1 MKTINLLPKEVRV
14 KDIRNILLNIISIL
28 LIIVIIILAVISV
41 FLFDINRDLVPR
53 LSDYE
58 NINMKINNYIIK
70 LEAYEQFKNK
80 VNAKS
85 EFINLLQKDEI
96 LWSDILYD
104 FGEKIPDNAYID
116 SINGSSGLFYGF
128 IAKSP
133 QEKQKETGKILC
145 FSINGY
151 AVNYIDIIKLQIE
164 IKDIPNIGEVLI
176 DNISKSQ
183 VAGLNID
190 ASSFT
195 ISAYYDIEPYLE
207 EAAATEKAAPA
218 EESGEEELLDTE
230 LESMGQ

>member
-14 KDIRNILLNIISIL
+14 KDIRNILLNAISIL
-28 LIIVIIILAVISV
+28 SIIVIIILVFISV
-41 FLFDINRDLVPR
+41 FLFAINRYLVPR
-53 LSDYE
+53 LNDYE
-58 NINMKINNYIIK
+58 NINIKINNYITK

-104 FGEKIPDNAYID
+104 FGEKIPDNAYIN
-116 SINGSSGLFYGF
+116 SINGGSGTFYGF

-133 QEKQKETGKILC
+133 KEKQETGKILC

-183 VAGLNID
+183 VAGID

-207 EAAATEKAAPA
+207 EAAAEEVAPA
-218 EESGEEELLDTE
+218 EEAGEEELLDTE
-230 LESMGQ
+230 VESMSQ

>member
-14 KDIRNILLNIISIL
+14 KDIRSILLNAISIL
-28 LIIVIIILAVISV
+28 SIIVIIILVFISV
-41 FLFDINRDLVPR
+41 FLFAINRYLVPR
-53 LSDYE
+53 LNDYE
-58 NINMKINNYIIK
+58 NINMKINNYITK

-116 SINGSSGLFYGF
+116 SINGDSGTFYGF

-133 QEKQKETGKILC
+133 EEKQETGKILC

-183 VAGLNID
+183 VAGID

-195 ISAYYDIEPYLE
+195 ISAYYDIGPYLE
-207 EAAATEKAAPA
+207 AAAEEAAPA
-218 EESGEEELLDTE
+218 EEAGEEELLDTE
-230 LESMGQ
+230 LESMSQ

>member
-14 KDIRNILLNIISIL
+14 KDIRSIILNAISIL
-28 LIIVIIILAVISV
+28 LIIVIIILVVISV
-41 FLFDINRDLVPR
+41 FLFDINKYLVPE

-58 NINMKINNYIIK
+58 NINMKINNYITK

-85 EFINLLQKDEI
+85 GLIKLLQKDEI
-96 LWSDILYD
+96 LWSEILYD
-104 FGEKIPDNAYID
+104 FGEKIPDNAYI
-116 SINGSSGLFYGF
+116 INIDGDSGLFYEF

-133 QEKQKETGKILC
+133 EEKQETKKILC

-151 AVNYIDIIKLQIE
+151 AVKPIDIIKLMIE
-164 IKDIPNIGEVLI
+164 IRNIPNIGEAWV
-176 DNISKSQ
+176 DNISKSRI
-183 VAGLNID
+183 AGLNID

-207 EAAATEKAAPA
+207 EAVPV
-218 EESGEEELLDTE
+218 EEAGEEELLDTE
-230 LESMGQ
+230 LESMSQ

>member
-14 KDIRNILLNIISIL
+14 KDIRSILLNAISIL
-28 LIIVIIILAVISV
+28 SIIVIIILVFISV
-41 FLFDINRDLVPR
+41 FLFAINRNLVPR
-53 LSDYE
+53 LNDYE
-58 NINMKINNYIIK
+58 NINMKINNYITK

-104 FGEKIPDNAYID
+104 FGEKIPDNAYIESISGD
-116 SINGSSGLFYGF
+116 SGTFYGF

-133 QEKQKETGKILC
+133 QEKQETGKILC

-176 DNISKSQ
+176 DNISESQ
-183 VAGLNID
+183 VAGID

-207 EAAATEKAAPA
+207 AAAAAAEEEAAPA
-218 EESGEEELLDTE
+218 EEAGEEELLDTE
-230 LESMGQ
+230 LESTGQ

>member
-14 KDIRNILLNIISIL
+14 KDIRSILLNAISIL

-41 FLFDINRDLVPR
+41 FLFDINKYLVPE

-58 NINMKINNYIIK
+58 NINMKINNYITK
-70 LEAYEQFKNK
+70 LESYEQFKNK

-116 SINGSSGLFYGF
+116 SIVGESVPFYGF
-128 IAKSP
+128 LAKSP
-133 QEKQKETGKILC
+133 KEKQETGKILC

-151 AVNYIDIIKLQIE
+151 AATPIDINKLYLK
-164 IKDIPNIGEVLI
+164 IKDIPNIGEVWI

-183 VAGLNID
+183 VAGID

-195 ISAYYDIEPYLE
+195 ISAYYDIEPYLKEVAAAE
-207 EAAATEKAAPA
+207 EA
-218 EESGEEELLDTE
+218 GEEELLDTE
-230 LESMGQ
+230 LESMSK

>member
-14 KDIRNILLNIISIL
+14 KDIRSIILNAISIL
-28 LIIVIIILAVISV
+28 LIIVIIILVVISV
-41 FLFDINRDLVPR
+41 FLFDINKYLVPE

-58 NINMKINNYIIK
+58 NINMKINNYITK

-85 EFINLLQKDEI
+85 GLINLLQKDEI
-96 LWSDILYD
+96 LWSEILYD
-104 FGEKIPDNAYID
+104 FGEKIPDNAYI
-116 SINGSSGLFYGF
+116 INIDGDSGLFYEF

-133 QEKQKETGKILC
+133 EEKQETKKILC

-151 AVNYIDIIKLQIE
+151 AVKPIDIIKLMIE
-164 IKDIPNIGEVLI
+164 IRNIPNIGEAWV
-176 DNISKSQ
+176 DNISKSRI
-183 VAGLNID
+183 AGLNID

-207 EAAATEKAAPA
+207 EAVPV
-218 EESGEEELLDTE
+218 EEAGEEELLDTE
-230 LESMGQ
+230 LESMSQ

>member
-14 KDIRNILLNIISIL
+14 KDIRSILLNAISIL
-28 LIIVIIILAVISV
+28 VIIVIIISVVISV
-41 FLFDINRDLVPR
+41 FLFDINRYLVPR

-58 NINMKINNYIIK
+58 NINMKINNYITK

-85 EFINLLQKDEI
+85 ELINLLQKDEI

-116 SINGSSGLFYGF
+116 SIGGDSGPFYGF
-128 IAKSP
+128 LAKSSK
-133 QEKQKETGKILC
+133 EKQGTGKILC

-151 AVNYIDIIKLQIE
+151 AATPIDINKLYLK
-164 IKDIPNIGEVLI
+164 IKDIPNIGEVSL
-176 DNISKSQ
+176 DNISESQ
-183 VAGLNID
+183 VAGID

-195 ISAYYDIEPYLE
+195 ISAYYDIGPYLE
-207 EAAATEKAAPA
+207 TAAAAEAAAPA
-218 EESGEEELLDTE
+218 EEAAEEELLDTE

>member
-14 KDIRNILLNIISIL
+14 KDIRSILLNAISIL

-41 FLFDINRDLVPR
+41 FLFDINKYLVPE

-58 NINMKINNYIIK
+58 NINMKINNYITK
-70 LEAYEQFKNK
+70 LESYEQFKNK

-116 SINGSSGLFYGF
+116 SIVGESVPFYGF
-128 IAKSP
+128 LAKSP
-133 QEKQKETGKILC
+133 KEKQETGKILC

-151 AVNYIDIIKLQIE
+151 AVNYIDIIKLQLE
-164 IKDIPNIGEVLI
+164 IKDIPNIGEVWI

-183 VAGLNID
+183 VAGID

-207 EAAATEKAAPA
+207 EAAAAEEAAPA
-218 EESGEEELLDTE
+218 EEAGEEELLDTE
-230 LESMGQ
+230 LESMSK

>member
-14 KDIRNILLNIISIL
+14 KDIRSILLNAISIL

-41 FLFDINRDLVPR
+41 FLFDINKYLVPE

-58 NINMKINNYIIK
+58 NINMKINNYITK
-70 LEAYEQFKNK
+70 LESYEQFKNK

-116 SINGSSGLFYGF
+116 SIVGESVPFYGF
-128 IAKSP
+128 LAKSP
-133 QEKQKETGKILC
+133 KEKQETGKILC

-151 AVNYIDIIKLQIE
+151 AVNYIDIIKLQLE
-164 IKDIPNIGEVLI
+164 IKDIPNIGEVWI

-183 VAGLNID
+183 VAGID

-195 ISAYYDIEPYLE
+195 ISAYYDIEPYLKEVAAAE
-207 EAAATEKAAPA
+207 EA
-218 EESGEEELLDTE
+218 GEEELLDTE
-230 LESMGQ
+230 LESMSK